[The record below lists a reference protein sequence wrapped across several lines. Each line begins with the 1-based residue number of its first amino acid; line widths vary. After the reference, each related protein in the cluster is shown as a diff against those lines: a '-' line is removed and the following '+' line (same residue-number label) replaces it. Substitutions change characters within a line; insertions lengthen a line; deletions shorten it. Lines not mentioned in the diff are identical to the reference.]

1 MKRFISIIFL
11 VLSVSFAF
19 SQELLVATYN
29 ILRLGDGTKDYPTLA
44 SVVSHF
50 DVLGAIEVMD
60 TSGMERVKEYLPES
74 WSYGVSEKSV
84 GTKKYKEYFG
94 YFFNNNS
101 VTVEPLGFY
110 PNISSEF
117 IRPPYGIK
125 VTSKSSGISFNLV
138 ICHLIF
144 GNSSAERIR
153 EAQSLGKVYSYFES
167 KTGNTKTTIIAGDF
181 NLESIKN
188 FKSLTDLGLPE
199 VSTMKKTTLG
209 VTSTSNDYDHMFVGR
224 NIKPRIVESDVYYWT
239 TDWNTR
245 KTVSDHF
252 PVYCIIKCR

>member
-1 MKRFISIIFL
+1 MKRAVFIILL
-11 VLSVSFAF
+11 VLSTVFAF

-29 ILRLGDGTKDYPTLA
+29 TLRLGDGTKDYPTLA
-44 SVVSHF
+44 TVIGHF

-60 TSGMERVKEYLPES
+60 ESGMKKVKEYLPES
-74 WSYGVSEKSV
+74 WSYGISEKSV

-94 YFFNNNS
+94 YFYNSNS

-110 PNISSEF
+110 PNISNEF

-125 VTSKSSGISFNLV
+125 VTSKSGYTFNLV

-144 GNSSAERIR
+144 GESSAARIR
-153 EAQSLGKVYSYFES
+153 EASNLGRVYTYFEGR
-167 KTGNTKTTIIAGDF
+167 TGNTATTIIAGDF
-181 NLESIKN
+181 NLESIKK

-199 VSTMKKTTLG
+199 VSAMKKTTLG
-209 VTSTSNDYDHMFVGR
+209 QVAASNDYDHMFVGK
-224 NIKPRIVESDVYYWT
+224 NVKSRIVESDVYYWT

-252 PVYCIIKCR
+252 PVYCIIRCK